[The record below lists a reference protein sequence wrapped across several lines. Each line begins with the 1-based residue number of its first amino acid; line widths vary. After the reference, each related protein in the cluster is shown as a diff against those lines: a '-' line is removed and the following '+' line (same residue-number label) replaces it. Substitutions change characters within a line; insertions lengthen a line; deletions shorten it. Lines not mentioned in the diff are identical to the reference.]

1 MKIYY
6 KANLNDL
13 TIKKIEFDKE
23 TKDHLVING
32 RYIKKEYKT
41 VRYVK
46 SKKDAFKWIRY
57 CLDLKI
63 LAANNKLTELT
74 ESHNLFV
81 DKYPD
86 LKNDRLDYEL

>member
-13 TIKKIEFDKE
+13 TIKKIEADKE

-41 VRYVK
+41 IKYIK
-46 SKKDAFKWIRY
+46 SKKEAFKWIRY
-57 CLDLKI
+57 CIDLKI
-63 LAANNKLTELT
+63 LAASNKVDKLKQDRD
-74 ESHNLFV
+74 LFV
-81 DKYPD
+81 NSYPE
-86 LKNDRLDYEL
+86 LKNDRLDHEL